1 MSTTSVTAEVRSIR
15 QASDDSLVLGDDVYD
30 AFLDEVHLVADR
42 SVSDNDVTGQE
53 NLELQLG
60 NDIRDEIVVGVSKER
75 NGGDQRATVEI
86 DYLLQRSTTSS
97 SSRQY

>member
-15 QASDDSLVLGDDVYD
+15 QASDDSLVFGDDVHD

-42 SVSDNDVTGQE
+42 PVPDNDVTGQE

-60 NDIRDEIVVGVSKER
+60 DDIRDEIMVGVSEER
-75 NGGDQRATVEI
+75 NGSDQRATVEI
-86 DYLLQRSTTSS
+86 DYLL
-97 SSRQY
+97 